1 MSKIRIKEELWEQVE
16 ACLKEQKSSAYKLA
30 IIEADKILN
39 NLITLKGVPG
49 ESTSDKVMKIKEKF
63 SDLTGLVKAFQTKD
77 KILNHLTYNVSSEE
91 ADAALNALQTA
102 INDLDKEGSRVS
114 FSQKVRLFF
123 EFYMPKKLRKLEHLA
138 LAFIGFLA
146 FILFLAETGWG
157 QSVSSFFLN
166 IARFFYYVIVKYV
179 LIAGV
184 VLGIIFLM
192 FMYFE
197 KKNKR

>member
-16 ACLKEQKSSAYKLA
+16 ACLKDQKSSAYKLA

-49 ESTSDKVMKIKEKF
+49 DSTSDKVMKIKEKF
-63 SDLTGLVKAFQTKD
+63 PELAGLVKAFQTKD
-77 KILNHLTYNVSSEE
+77 KILNHLTYNVSPEE
-91 ADAALNALQTA
+91 ADAALDAYKTA
-102 INDLDKEGSRVS
+102 ISDLDNEGKHMPL
-114 FSQKVRLFF
+114 SQKLKLFF
-123 EFYMPKKLRKLEHLA
+123 EYYIPKKLKKLEHLV
-138 LAFIGFLA
+138 LAFVGFLA
-146 FILFLAETGWG
+146 LFLFLADTSWG
-157 QSVSSFFLN
+157 QNVSSFFLN

-184 VLGIIFLM
+184 VLGIVFLT

-197 KKNKR
+197 KKNKK

>member
-146 FILFLAETGWG
+146 FILFLADTGWG